1 MNKHLIQSQKMLLTV
16 DNQQDWE
23 KVQAEIGHFCKTRLP
38 EIFNTIFDE
47 FALNNTIRIDKLD
60 IDLGN
65 LSLNKLIQ
73 SVEEQIVIQIYDYFK
88 SHNFNK
94 INTAT
99 VLDKE
104 LDLFLENLKFH
115 PEALLKHN
123 SGLSGNSGTVA
134 NDYESL
140 AFYCQTG
147 LKPWWIPSEIAF
159 KPAEILLRL
168 FNIDRNLFYQFIVAL
183 KHNSTSYNR
192 LIQLIN
198 KQLFFYHY
206 HHFKTDIILLKYLE
220 PNIKHDLFNVILEY
234 WLEGLKQDEQIQNMD
249 DFGLWLFSLV
259 QYKPSLKA
267 ALVDCIEFSIVAVKL
282 KKEKL
287 VLQRFNKLLAAI
299 TKSKALPK
307 PELIIEEEVSKRSM
321 IKQNKVLDNASIL
334 IENAGLIILY
344 PYFKNLFNVLQLLNA
359 NQFIDELYRH
369 KAIVY
374 LHYLVYNEMPKD
386 ESSLIFN
393 KILCG
398 ADPEVVIK
406 LNEITFTEEEL
417 KQSAELKATAIKH
430 WTKLGSTSIEGLTQ
444 TFLIRNGSLIF
455 KDGNYNLHVERKGL
469 DVLLDTLPWSL
480 SIIRLPWNNYLINL
494 NW

>member
-16 DNQQDWE
+16 DSQQDWE

-65 LSLNKLIQ
+65 LSLDKLVQGI
-73 SVEEQIVIQIYDYFK
+73 EEQIIIQVYGYFRN
-88 SHNFNK
+88 HNFNK
-94 INTAT
+94 LITG
-99 VLDKE
+99 VILDEK
-104 LDLFLENLKFH
+104 LVLFLEDLKH
-115 PEALLKHN
+115 QSETLLKHN
-123 SGLSGNSGTVA
+123 SGLSGNSSAVT

-140 AFYCQTG
+140 AFYCQKG
-147 LKPWWIPSEIAF
+147 LKPWWMPSEIAF
-159 KPAEILLRL
+159 KPAEILLKL
-168 FNIDRNLFYQFIVAL
+168 FNTDRNLFYQFIVAL
-183 KHNSTSYNR
+183 KHNSDSYNR
-192 LIQLIN
+192 LMQLIS

-206 HHFKTDIILLKYLE
+206 LQFKTDVILLKYFE

-234 WLEGLKQDEQIQNMD
+234 WFEGLKQDQHLQDIE

-259 QYKPSLKA
+259 QRKPSSKA
-267 ALVDCIEFSIVAVKL
+267 ALIDCIESSIATVQL

-299 TKSKALPK
+299 TNSKVLPQA
-307 PELIIEEEVSKRSM
+307 ELIIADEAKKMVKIKR
-321 IKQNKVLDNASIL
+321 NKVLDNTSIL

-359 NQFIDELYRH
+359 NQFIDEVCRH

-374 LHYLVYNEMPKD
+374 LHYLVYNEMPED
-386 ESSLIFN
+386 ENRLIFN

-417 KQSAELKATAIKH
+417 KQSTELKATVIKH

-444 TFLIRNGSLIF
+444 TFLVRNGSLIF
-455 KDGNYNLHVERKGL
+455 RDNNYILHVERKGF

>member
-1 MNKHLIQSQKMLLTV
+1 MNKHLIQSQKLMLTV

-60 IDLGN
+60 IDLGD
-65 LSLNKLIQ
+65 LSLDKLIQ
-73 SVEEQIVIQIYDYFK
+73 NIEEQIIIQIYGYFK
-88 SHNFNK
+88 NHNFNK
-94 INTAT
+94 LNAGV

-104 LDLFLENLKFH
+104 LGLFLENLEYH
-115 PEALLKHN
+115 PETHN
-123 SGLSGNSGTVA
+123 SGLSANSDNVVH
-134 NDYESL
+134 DYESL

-147 LKPWWIPSEIAF
+147 LKPWWLPSEIAF
-159 KPAEILLRL
+159 KPSEILLKR
-168 FNIDRNLFYQFIVAL
+168 FNFDRNLFYQFIVTL
-183 KHNSTSYNR
+183 KHNSNSYNR
-192 LIQLIN
+192 LIQLIS
-198 KQLFFYHY
+198 KQSFFYQY
-206 HHFKTDIILLKYLE
+206 HHFKTDIVILKYFE
-220 PNIKHDLFNVILEY
+220 PNIKPNLFNVILKY
-234 WLEGLKQDEQIQNMD
+234 WLDGLKQNNHIQD
-249 DFGLWLFSLV
+249 TEDFGLWLFSLV
-259 QYKPSLKA
+259 QHMPSLKP
-267 ALVDCIEFSIVAVKL
+267 ALVDCIELSIFTVQL

-287 VLQRFNKLLAAI
+287 VLPRFNKLLAAVAN
-299 TKSKALPK
+299 SKALPQ
-307 PELIIEEEVSKRSM
+307 PELIIKEEVSKTVKV
-321 IKQNKVLDNASIL
+321 KQSKVLADASIL

-344 PYFKNLFNVLQLLNA
+344 PYFKNLFNVLHLLNA
-359 NQFIDELYRH
+359 NQFIDEMCRH

-374 LHYLVYNEMPKD
+374 LHYLVYNEMPED
-386 ESSLIFN
+386 ESRLIFN

-406 LNEITFTEEEL
+406 LNEIAFTEEEL
-417 KQSAELKATAIKH
+417 SQSAELKATVIKH

-455 KDGNYNLHVERKGL
+455 REGNYNLHVERKGL
-469 DVLLDTLPWSL
+469 DILLDTLPWSL

>member
-47 FALNNTIRIDKLD
+47 FAINNTIRIDKLE

-65 LSLNKLIQ
+65 LSLDKLIQ
-73 SVEEQIVIQIYDYFK
+73 NVEEQIITQVYGYFK
-88 SHNFNK
+88 NHNFNK
-94 INTAT
+94 VNTGV
-99 VLDKE
+99 VLDEK
-104 LDLFLENLKFH
+104 LGLFLENLKFH
-115 PEALLKHN
+115 PETLLKHN
-123 SGLSGNSGTVA
+123 PGLSANSGTVA
-134 NDYESL
+134 NEYESL
-140 AFYCQTG
+140 TLYCQTG
-147 LKPWWIPSEIAF
+147 LKPWWLPSEIVF
-159 KPAEILLRL
+159 NPSEILLRL
-168 FNIDRNLFYQFIVAL
+168 FNIDRNLFCQFIVAL
-183 KHNSTSYNR
+183 KHNSSSYSR
-192 LIQLIN
+192 LIQLISR
-198 KQLFFYHY
+198 QSFFYHY
-206 HHFKTDIILLKYLE
+206 LQFKTDIILLKYFE
-220 PNIKHDLFNVILEY
+220 PNIKHDLFNVILKY
-234 WLEGLKQDEQIQNMD
+234 WLDGLKQDEHLLD
-249 DFGLWLFSLV
+249 TEDFGLWLFSLV
-259 QYKPSLKA
+259 QHMPSLKPALIDSIKLSIA
-267 ALVDCIEFSIVAVKL
+267 AVQL

-299 TKSKALPK
+299 TSSKGLPK
-307 PELIIEEEVSKRSM
+307 PELIREEEVSKTVKV
-321 IKQNKVLDNASIL
+321 KQTKVLDNASIL

-359 NQFIDELYRH
+359 NQFIDETCRH

-374 LHYLVYNEMPKD
+374 LHYLVYNEMPED
-386 ESSLIFN
+386 ESRLIFN

-406 LNEITFTEEEL
+406 LNEIAFTEEEL
-417 KQSAELKATAIKH
+417 KQSTELKATVIKH

-444 TFLIRNGSLIF
+444 TFLMRNGSLIF
-455 KDGNYNLHVERKGL
+455 REGNYNLHVERKGL

>member
-16 DNQQDWE
+16 DSQQDWE
-23 KVQAEIGHFCKTRLP
+23 RVQVEIGHFCKIRLP

-65 LSLNKLIQ
+65 LSLDKLIQ
-73 SVEEQIVIQIYDYFK
+73 SIEEQIIIQVYGYFK

-94 INTAT
+94 LNAST
-99 VLDKE
+99 VLDKT

-115 PEALLKHN
+115 PESLLKHS
-123 SGLSGNSGTVA
+123 SGLSGNSSAVV

-147 LKPWWIPSEIAF
+147 LKPWWMPSESAF
-159 KPAEILLRL
+159 KPAEILLKL
-168 FNIDRNLFYQFIVAL
+168 FSIDGNLFYQFITAI

-192 LIQLIN
+192 LMQLIN

-206 HHFKTDIILLKYLE
+206 LQFKTDIILLKYFE
-220 PNIKHDLFNVILEY
+220 PNIKPDLFDVILKH
-234 WLEGLKQDEQIQNMD
+234 WMDDLKQDEYTQNTD

-259 QYKPSLKA
+259 QHMPSLKP
-267 ALVDCIEFSIVAVKL
+267 ALIDCIGLSINTVKL
-282 KKEKL
+282 EKEKL
-287 VLQRFNKLLAAI
+287 VLQRFNRLLAAI
-299 TKSKALPK
+299 ENNKTLPHAG
-307 PELIIEEEVSKRSM
+307 LIIADEAKKIVNV
-321 IKQNKVLDNASIL
+321 KQSKVLDDASIL

-344 PYFKNLFNVLQLLNA
+344 PYFKNLFNVLHLLNA
-359 NQFIDELYRH
+359 NQFIDEMCRH
-369 KAIVY
+369 KAVVY
-374 LHYLVYNEMPKD
+374 LHYLVFNEMPED
-386 ESSLIFN
+386 ESRLIFN

-398 ADPEVVIK
+398 TDPEVVIK

-417 KQSAELKATAIKH
+417 NQSTALKTTVIKH

-455 KDGNYNLHVERKGL
+455 RHDNYNLHVERKGL

>member
-16 DNQQDWE
+16 DCQQDWE
-23 KVQAEIGHFCKTRLP
+23 KVQAEISHFCKTRLP

-60 IDLGN
+60 IDLGS
-65 LSLNKLIQ
+65 LSLDKLIQ
-73 SVEEQIVIQIYDYFK
+73 NIEEQIVVQIYGYFRN
-88 SHNFNK
+88 HNFNK
-94 INTAT
+94 LHAGT
-99 VLDKE
+99 VLDKA
-104 LDLFLENLKFH
+104 LDVFLENLKFH
-115 PEALLKHN
+115 QETLLKHK
-123 SGLSGNSGTVA
+123 SGLSGNSRAVV

-147 LKPWWIPSEIAF
+147 LKPWWMPAEIVF
-159 KPAEILLRL
+159 KPAKILLKL
-168 FNIDRNLFYQFIVAL
+168 FNTERNLFYQFIVAL
-183 KHNSTSYNR
+183 KHNFSSYNR
-192 LIQLIN
+192 LMQLIS

-206 HHFKTDIILLKYLE
+206 LQFKTDIILLKYFE
-220 PNIKHDLFNVILEY
+220 PNIKPDLFNVILEH
-234 WLEGLKQDEQIQNMD
+234 WLEGLKQDEHIQNTD

-259 QYKPSLKA
+259 QHNPSLKV
-267 ALVDCIEFSIVAVKL
+267 ALVDCIELSIVTVQL

-299 TKSKALPK
+299 ISSKAVPRPK
-307 PELIIEEEVSKRSM
+307 LIAAYETKKMVQLKQSKV
-321 IKQNKVLDNASIL
+321 QDDTSIL

-344 PYFKNLFNVLQLLNA
+344 PYFKNLFNVLHLLNG
-359 NQFIDELYRH
+359 NQFIDEMCRH

-374 LHYLVYNEMPKD
+374 LHYLVYNEMPED
-386 ESSLIFN
+386 ESRLIFN

-398 ADPEVVIK
+398 ADPEAVIE

-417 KQSAELKATAIKH
+417 KQSAELKATVIQH

-455 KDGNYNLHVERKGL
+455 RDNNYNLHVERKGF

>member
-1 MNKHLIQSQKMLLTV
+1 MLLTV
-16 DNQQDWE
+16 DHQQDWE

-60 IDLGN
+60 IDLGS
-65 LSLNKLIQ
+65 LSLDKLIQ
-73 SVEEQIVIQIYDYFK
+73 NIEEQIVIQIYGYFK
-88 SHNFNK
+88 NHNFNK
-94 INTAT
+94 INASA
-99 VLDKE
+99 VLDKA
-104 LDLFLENLKFH
+104 LDLFLENLKCR
-115 PEALLKHN
+115 PETLLKHN
-123 SGLSGNSGTVA
+123 PGLSANSGTVV

-147 LKPWWIPSEIAF
+147 LKPWWLPSEITF
-159 KPAEILLRL
+159 KPSEILLRL
-168 FNIDRNLFYQFIVAL
+168 FNIDRNLFYQFIATL
-183 KHNSTSYNR
+183 KHNSSSYSR

-206 HHFKTDIILLKYLE
+206 HQFKTDIILLKYLE
-220 PNIKHDLFNVILEY
+220 PNINHDLFNVILKY
-234 WLEGLKQDEQIQNMD
+234 WLDSLKQHEDMQDEE

-259 QYKPSLKA
+259 QHTPSLKP
-267 ALVDCIEFSIVAVKL
+267 ALVDCIELSIASVKL
-282 KKEKL
+282 KKDKL
-287 VLQRFNKLLAAI
+287 ALQRFNKLLAAI
-299 TKSKALPK
+299 VNGKALPE
-307 PELIIEEEVSKRSM
+307 PELIIEDKVSNTVKVKKS
-321 IKQNKVLDNASIL
+321 KVLDEASIL

-359 NQFIDELYRH
+359 NQFIDEMCRH

-374 LHYLVYNEMPKD
+374 LHYLVYNEMPED
-386 ESSLIFN
+386 ESRLIFN

-406 LNEITFTEEEL
+406 LNEIAFTEEEL
-417 KQSAELKATAIKH
+417 SESTELKATVIKH

-455 KDGNYNLHVERKGL
+455 REDNYNLYVERKGF

>member
-16 DNQQDWE
+16 DSQQDWE
-23 KVQAEIGHFCKTRLP
+23 KVQVEISHFCKTRLP

-60 IDLGN
+60 IDLGD
-65 LSLNKLIQ
+65 LSLDKLIQ
-73 SVEEQIVIQIYDYFK
+73 NIEEQIVIQIYGYFK
-88 SHNFNK
+88 SNNFDK
-94 INTAT
+94 LNTIT

-115 PEALLKHN
+115 PETFLKDK
-123 SGLSGNSGTVA
+123 SGLSANGGAIA

-147 LKPWWIPSEIAF
+147 LKPWWMPAEIAF
-159 KPAEILLRL
+159 KPSEILLKL
-168 FNIDRNLFYQFIVAL
+168 FNTDRNLFYQFIAAL
-183 KHNSTSYNR
+183 KHNSSSYNR

-198 KQLFFYHY
+198 KQSFFYHY
-206 HHFKTDIILLKYLE
+206 HQFKTDIILLKYFE
-220 PNIKHDLFNVILEY
+220 PNFKHDLFNVILEY
-234 WLEGLKQDEQIQNMD
+234 WLESLKQDQHLQDIE

-259 QYKPSLKA
+259 QHKPSSKA
-267 ALVDCIEFSIVAVKL
+267 ALIDCIESSIATVQL

-299 TKSKALPK
+299 TNSKVLPQA
-307 PELIIEEEVSKRSM
+307 ELILADEAKKMVKIKR
-321 IKQNKVLDNASIL
+321 NKVLDNTSIL

-359 NQFIDELYRH
+359 NQFIDEMCRH

-374 LHYLVYNEMPKD
+374 LHYLVYNEMPED
-386 ESSLIFN
+386 ESRLIFN

-398 ADPEVVIK
+398 ADPETVIK

-417 KQSAELKATAIKH
+417 KQSTELKATVIKH

-444 TFLIRNGSLIF
+444 TFLVRNGSLIF
-455 KDGNYNLHVERKGL
+455 RDNNYNLHVERKGF

>member
-16 DNQQDWE
+16 DSQQDWE
-23 KVQAEIGHFCKTRLP
+23 KVQVEISNFCKTRLP
-38 EIFNTIFDE
+38 EIFNSIFDE

-65 LSLNKLIQ
+65 LSLDKLVQGI
-73 SVEEQIVIQIYDYFK
+73 EEQIIIQVYGYFRN
-88 SHNFNK
+88 HNFNK
-94 INTAT
+94 LITG
-99 VLDKE
+99 VILDDK
-104 LDLFLENLKFH
+104 LVMFLENLKFH
-115 PEALLKHN
+115 PEALLKHS
-123 SGLSGNSGTVA
+123 SGLSGNSSAIT

-147 LKPWWIPSEIAF
+147 LKPWWMPSEIAF
-159 KPAEILLRL
+159 KPAEILLKL
-168 FNIDRNLFYQFIVAL
+168 FNTDRNLFCQFIVAL
-183 KHNSTSYNR
+183 KYNSDSYSR
-192 LIQLIN
+192 LMQLIS

-206 HHFKTDIILLKYLE
+206 LQFKTDVILLKYFE

-234 WLEGLKQDEQIQNMD
+234 WFEGLKQDEHIQNTD

-259 QYKPSLKA
+259 QHKPSLKA
-267 ALVDCIEFSIVAVKL
+267 ALVDCIELSIVTVQL
-282 KKEKL
+282 KKEKQ
-287 VLQRFNKLLAAI
+287 VLQRFNKLLVAI
-299 TKSKALPK
+299 ISSKAVPQPK
-307 PELIIEEEVSKRSM
+307 LIIADETKKMAQLKQSKV
-321 IKQNKVLDNASIL
+321 QDDTSIL

-344 PYFKNLFNVLQLLNA
+344 PYFKNLFNVLHLLNG
-359 NQFIDELYRH
+359 NQFIDEMCRH

-374 LHYLVYNEMPKD
+374 LHYLVYNEMPED
-386 ESSLIFN
+386 ESRLVFN

-398 ADPEVVIK
+398 ADLEAVIE

-417 KQSAELKATAIKH
+417 NQSIELKTTVIQH

-444 TFLIRNGSLIF
+444 TFLMRNGSLIF
-455 KDGNYNLHVERKGL
+455 RENNYNLHVERKGF
-469 DVLLDTLPWSL
+469 DVLVDTLPWSL